1 MDPDYADQI
10 EIASDYVAAFLGIG
24 FGLTGIIYLLVGYK
38 MNKLLGSVKNM
49 QLLVHMTLMQ
59 VVVPANSQV
68 FLSAIFEMI
77 SFDVYDTDSMTQ
89 TYYSPDEPNVDEKL
103 AQLGYESAFCL
114 MNMGSCLYILFG
126 QLIILLLQSVL
137 LACLQLMCCQG
148 TQLGKGLNVIKN
160 WL

>member
-1 MDPDYADQI
+1 MDPDYAENI

-77 SFDVYDTDSMTQ
+77 SFDVYDTDSMT
-89 TYYSPDEPNVDEKL
+89 
-103 AQLGYESAFCL
+103 
-114 MNMGSCLYILFG
+114 
-126 QLIILLLQSVL
+126 
-137 LACLQLMCCQG
+137 
-148 TQLGKGLNVIKN
+148 
-160 WL
+160 